1 MSVETMRSIDDIAP
15 IRRDTDAREVAL
27 AAYDRLVGLLADLT
41 PHEWSAP
48 TECTGWDVAAM
59 VGHLVGAGK
68 AGASVR
74 EGVRQQWWGKRHAS
88 EFDDNVL
95 DAANERQVRDHAH
108 LSSAERVAALREI
121 GPRAVRGRMNLPRA
135 LRRVS
140 VPLDPGGSTAPGMPD
155 RLALGHLMDVI
166 YTRDV
171 WLHTIDIARAI
182 GRDYTPDPAVDGR
195 IVEDVVAEW
204 ARRHG
209 EPVVLVLSGPA
220 GGRFRQGEGGGRLHL
235 DAIEFGR
242 ILSGRA
248 DPDEVEVASDPPA
261 TSRLLQTRV
270 VF

>member
-1 MSVETMRSIDDIAP
+1 MSVETTRSVEDIRP
-15 IRRDTDAREVAL
+15 IHRDTDAREVAL
-27 AAYDRLVGLLADLT
+27 AAYDRLADRLADLA
-41 PHEWSAP
+41 PEEWSVP

-74 EGVRQQWWGKRHAS
+74 EGVRQQWWGKRHAA
-88 EFDDNVL
+88 EFDGNVL
-95 DAANERQVRDHAH
+95 DAANERQVRDHVH
-108 LSSAERVAALREI
+108 LSSAERVAAVREV
-121 GPRAVRGRMNLPRA
+121 GPRAVRGRLKLPRP

-140 VPLDPGGSTAPGMPD
+140 VPLDPGGSTAPGMPT
-155 RLALGHLMDVI
+155 RLTLGHLMDVI

-171 WLHTIDIARAI
+171 WLHTIDIARAT
-182 GRDYTPDPAVDGR
+182 GRAYVPDPEVDGR

-209 EPVVLVLSGPA
+209 EPVVLVLTGPA
-220 GGRFRQGEGGGRLHL
+220 GGRFRSREGGGRLRL

-248 DPDEVEVASDPPA
+248 TVDEVEVDADPPA
-261 TSRLLQTRV
+261 TARLLDTCV